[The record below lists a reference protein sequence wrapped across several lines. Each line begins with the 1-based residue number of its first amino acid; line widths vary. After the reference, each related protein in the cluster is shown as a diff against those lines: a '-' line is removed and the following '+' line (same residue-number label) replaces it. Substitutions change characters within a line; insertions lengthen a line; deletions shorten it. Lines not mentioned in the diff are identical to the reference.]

1 MGKGIKRLGLILVV
15 LALPG
20 CGLFGDAEEV
30 DVAAAQEQFCS
41 DVQEYVESLEVYG
54 GLFEQEELTVGEVR
68 TAGEDL
74 EPGRQAV
81 TDSAQVFQEAVEADP
96 DSAVDIE
103 LVDSESIEAV
113 EDSEAAFADALDVSD
128 NTPVVEAG
136 VRFVSAAYQLQ
147 VAWTRLFADAG
158 CIEDEALA
166 SQWVSDYVGSLQTD
180 LAAAGFYTGEIDG
193 LYGPMTIDAV
203 EQLQRDAGLPV
214 TGLVD
219 PATRTALGA
228 ALARQTSAEVGALQG
243 ILTSTGHYDGPI
255 DGIWSSSVERALK
268 DLQTDLGV
276 PATGVVDTATLRAF
290 EQALAETGQPPVTAP
305 VAPTTTPATPTTTT
319 GAPPTTVPPATT
331 VPPTTTAPAPTTT
344 TAPTT
349 TVPPVTGGILDVL
362 AENGQFGQFLAAVD
376 AAGLT
381 ETLSGPGPFTIF
393 APTDEAFAAVTLPA
407 DPETLAALVLYH
419 VVEDDLSGFDLQA
432 LASVATAQGSE
443 LAISVEAG
451 QIVLN
456 GASTVTVS
464 NVIGGNGRSHVVN
477 AVLIP
482 PG

>member
-1 MGKGIKRLGLILVV
+1 MGERIKRLGLVAVV

-20 CGLFGDAEEV
+20 CGLFGDPEEV

-41 DVQEYVESLEVYG
+41 DVREYVETLEAYG
-54 GLFEQEELTVGEVR
+54 GLFEQDDLTVGEVR
-68 TAGEDL
+68 TASDDL
-74 EPGRQAV
+74 EPGRQV
-81 TDSAQVFQEAVEADP
+81 VIDSAQVFQEAVEADP

-103 LVDSESIEAV
+103 LIDPESIEAV
-113 EDSEAAFADALDVSD
+113 EDSEAAFADALDISD

-158 CIEDEALA
+158 CVQDEALA
-166 SQWVSDYVGSLQTD
+166 SQWVSDYVSSLQSD
-180 LAAAGFYTGEIDG
+180 LAAAGYYEGEIDG
-193 LYGPMTIDAV
+193 LYGPMTIDSV

-219 PATRTALGA
+219 PATRTVLAA

-255 DGIWSSSVERALK
+255 DGIWSDSVEQALR

-290 EQALAETGQPPVTAP
+290 EQALAEAGQPPVTPSTAP
-305 VAPTTTPATPTTTT
+305 TPTTTPAPEATTTT
-319 GAPPTTVPPATT
+319 GAPVTTLPPPTTAA
-331 VPPTTTAPAPTTT
+331 PTTTAP
-344 TAPTT
+344 APTT
-349 TVPPVTGGILDVL
+349 TVPPVTGGILEVL

-376 AAGLT
+376 AAGLS

-407 DPETLAALVLYH
+407 DPDSLAALVLYH
-419 VVEDDLSGFDLQA
+419 VVEGDLSGFDLQG
-432 LASVATAQGSE
+432 LTSVATAQGSE
-443 LAISVEAG
+443 LAISVTAG

-456 GASTVTVS
+456 GTSTVTVS
-464 NVIGGNGRSHVVN
+464 NVVGGNGRSHVVN

>member
-1 MGKGIKRLGLILVV
+1 MGRRVKKFGLIAVV

-20 CGLFGDAEEV
+20 CGLFGDPEEV

-41 DVQEYVESLEVYG
+41 DVQEYVESLDAYG
-54 GLFEQEELTVGEVR
+54 GLFEQDDLTVGEVR
-68 TAGEDL
+68 TASDDL

-81 TDSAQVFQEAVEADP
+81 IDSAQVFQEAVEADP

-103 LVDSESIEAV
+103 LIAPESIEAV
-113 EDSEAAFADALDVSD
+113 EDSEAAFADALDISD

-158 CIEDEALA
+158 CVEDEALA
-166 SQWVSDYVGSLQTD
+166 SQWVSDYVSSLQSD
-180 LAAAGFYTGEIDG
+180 LAAAGYYSGEIDG
-193 LYGPMTIDAV
+193 LYGPMTIEAV
-203 EQLQRDAGLPV
+203 EQLQRDLGLPV

-219 PATRTALGA
+219 PATRTALAA

-255 DGIWSSSVERALK
+255 DGIWSNSVEQALR

-276 PATGVVDTATLRAF
+276 PATGVVDTDTLRAF
-290 EQALAETGQPPVTAP
+290 EQALAEAGQPPVTPSTAP
-305 VAPTTTPATPTTTT
+305 VTPTTTPATETTTT
-319 GAPPTTVPPATT
+319 GAPATT
-331 VPPTTTAPAPTTT
+331 VAPTTTAAPTTT
-344 TAPTT
+344 TATPTT
-349 TVPPVTGGILDVL
+349 TVPPVTDGILEVL

-376 AAGLT
+376 AAGLG

-407 DPETLAALVLYH
+407 DPDSLAALVLYH
-419 VVEDDLSGFDLQA
+419 VVEGDLSGFDLQA
-432 LASVATAQGSE
+432 LTSVATAQGSE
-443 LAISVEAG
+443 LAISVPAG

-456 GASTVTVS
+456 DTSTVTVS
-464 NVIGGNGRSHVVN
+464 NVVGGNGRSHVVN
-477 AVLIP
+477 AVLMP